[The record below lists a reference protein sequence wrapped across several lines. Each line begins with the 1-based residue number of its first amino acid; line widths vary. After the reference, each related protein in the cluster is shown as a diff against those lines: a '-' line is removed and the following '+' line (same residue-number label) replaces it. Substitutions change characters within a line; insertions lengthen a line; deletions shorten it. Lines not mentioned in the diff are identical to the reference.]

1 VSVSEPVAATP
12 ALLETGITRR
22 RRLPISII
30 ACFVIVAVALAC
42 MVAPG
47 AIAPHDPDAQ
57 NLSLSTS
64 GSSSEHL
71 FGTDRL
77 GQDVLSRVVAG
88 ARTAIVGPIVIALG
102 AMVIGTLL
110 GTLAGY
116 RGGMVDAT
124 VMRMVDLLYALPG
137 LLVAIV
143 VVGVLGGGYWLAVAL
158 LVVLSAPYDV
168 RLVRGATLEQRPR
181 AYVEAAR
188 ALGLPRRTIMF
199 GQIWPNI
206 VPIIVA
212 NTFLTFAF
220 SIVALSALSF
230 LGLGVPA
237 GTSDWGRM
245 VADSRDEIFNEP
257 VVILAPG
264 LALVLTAASVNL
276 IGDWL
281 YERLSDRGRAR

>member
-12 ALLETGITRR
+12 ALLETGIARR
-22 RRLPISII
+22 RRLPISIV
-30 ACFVIVAVALAC
+30 ACLVIVAIALAC
-42 MVAPG
+42 IVAPD

-57 NLSLSTS
+57 DLALSTS

-71 FGTDRL
+71 LGTDRL

-102 AMVIGTLL
+102 AMLIGTLL

-124 VMRMVDLLYALPG
+124 VMRMVDLLYALPP

-158 LVVLSAPYDV
+158 LVFLSAPYDV
-168 RLVRGATLEQRPR
+168 RLIRGATLEQRPR

-199 GQIWPNI
+199 GQIWPNV

-264 LALVLTAASVNL
+264 LALVLTAASVNV